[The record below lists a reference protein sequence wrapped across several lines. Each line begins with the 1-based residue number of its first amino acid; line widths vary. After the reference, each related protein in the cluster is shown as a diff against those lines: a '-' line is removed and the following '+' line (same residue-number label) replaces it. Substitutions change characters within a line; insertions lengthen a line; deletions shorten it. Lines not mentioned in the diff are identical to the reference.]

1 MRIIPTIYRA
11 AANRIIL
18 SCPKPPIRRNSREL
32 HLPGIGVVRTTK
44 SIDHSWDMS
53 SFKIVERV
61 DKRTV
66 PGERDSYQQTGE
78 ATYEE

>member
-1 MRIIPTIYRA
+1 MRIIPITSRA

-18 SCPKPPIRRNSREL
+18 SCPKPPIRRNSCEL

-44 SIDHSWDMS
+44 PIDHSWDMS

-66 PGERDSYQQTGE
+66 PGERDSH
-78 ATYEE
+78 